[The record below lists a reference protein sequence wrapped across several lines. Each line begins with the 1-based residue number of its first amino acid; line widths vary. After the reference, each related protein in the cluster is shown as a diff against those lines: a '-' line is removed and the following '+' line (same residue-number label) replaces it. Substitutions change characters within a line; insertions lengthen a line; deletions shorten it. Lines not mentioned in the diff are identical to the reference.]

1 MKAVVLFCSA
11 YHTTTTTT
19 TTTAARLRSY
29 GTAVTLNR
37 LHQIE
42 AQQNNI
48 AIKMPDD
55 CDKAWSGT

>member
-1 MKAVVLFCSA
+1 MNAVVLFCSVRN
-11 YHTTTTTT
+11 TKR
-19 TTTAARLRSY
+19 ARLHKY

-37 LHQIE
+37 VHQIE
-42 AQQNNI
+42 AQRNNV